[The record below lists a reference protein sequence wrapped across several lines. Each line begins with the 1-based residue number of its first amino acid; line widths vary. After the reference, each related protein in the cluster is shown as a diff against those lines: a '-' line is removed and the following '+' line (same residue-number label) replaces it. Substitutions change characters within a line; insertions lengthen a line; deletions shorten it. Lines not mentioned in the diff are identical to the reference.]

1 MLVKEIK
8 LIDKPRR
15 QAQILD
21 LEQWKAD
28 RYVHTNDMIEVP
40 EEEQLTPKERREI
53 AEFNRQMAKV
63 GLVLIPLAFILGASC
78 VVAQVG
84 IYMGWW

>member
-1 MLVKEIK
+1 MLAKEIK
-8 LIDKPRR
+8 LTDKPRR

-28 RYVHTNDMIEVP
+28 HIAQTSNMIEVP
-40 EEEQLTPKERREI
+40 EEELFNQKERREI
-53 AEFNRQMAKV
+53 AEFNRQMARV
-63 GLVLIPLAFILGASC
+63 GYVLIPLAFILGASC